1 MKSGGSGGGG
11 GGGGGGEIEEVRK
24 FSLGA
29 EAAGRA
35 ALNDWEPR
43 QVFGRSSTGVVMSI
57 SRLAAEAEEH
67 YSCLPAEEGAKDKAE
82 ALVHDLVTF
91 VQKARAYALQL
102 EKTAPAQAQR
112 LETEAADAVQAVE
125 DQFMEPLKAA
135 DSAIKAVE
143 DRFAEPLKAADS
155 AVKAVEDKFAEPR
168 KAADLAAKA
177 AAARV
182 REIRTETATRV
193 HSTQLRSDAA
203 ARDTAEARDAVVAA
217 AETGVS
223 CGCFHLSCRKR
234 RANNAVAQAVARL
247 DATECNNRL
256 QAAALAVVRAESEAA
271 VGAVTA
277 EMAKQEIIRE
287 KVFAEAETEKQ
298 AAEAA
303 RSKLMSE
310 AAAEKQAAE
319 AARAK
324 VRQKAFVSN
333 FDSSS
338 T

>member
-1 MKSGGSGGGG
+1 MASRLAEGDALEKAIGEELEAALKEFLPFTSASGVKSGGSGGGG

-135 DSAIKAVE
+135 DSAIKAV
-143 DRFAEPLKAADS
+143 AGTQGYCWYTPW
-155 AVKAVEDKFAEPR
+155 VG
-168 KAADLAAKA
+168 
-177 AAARV
+177 
-182 REIRTETATRV
+182 TRMV
-193 HSTQLRSDAA
+193 PS
-203 ARDTAEARDAVVAA
+203 
-217 AETGVS
+217 
-223 CGCFHLSCRKR
+223 
-234 RANNAVAQAVARL
+234 
-247 DATECNNRL
+247 
-256 QAAALAVVRAESEAA
+256 
-271 VGAVTA
+271 
-277 EMAKQEIIRE
+277 
-287 KVFAEAETEKQ
+287 
-298 AAEAA
+298 
-303 RSKLMSE
+303 
-310 AAAEKQAAE
+310 
-319 AARAK
+319 
-324 VRQKAFVSN
+324 
-333 FDSSS
+333 
-338 T
+338 